1 MLNGKKIVLGV
12 TGGIA
17 AYKCVDLASRLRKKG
32 AEVHVI
38 LTRGAQNF
46 VTETA
51 MREISGNPVVTS
63 MWGEI
68 HNYDVEHIALATLAD
83 VVLIAP
89 ATANVLAKAAA
100 GIADDMLTTTVL
112 ATRAPTFFAPA
123 MNSNMYENPVTQ
135 QNITTL
141 QQRGWQLI
149 EPASGHLAC
158 GTSGIGRMPE
168 PAELV
173 EVLEIYFAG
182 EDGSVKSADGN
193 TMDNTMDNTTDNTM
207 QGLKLLV
214 TAAGTREPIDPVRY
228 IGNRSSGKMGYA
240 IAEAAASLGA
250 EVTLVSGPSALQPPA
265 GVEFFGVE
273 SAREMRQLVQ
283 ERFSSCDIVIKAAAV
298 ADYRVKNVSDQ
309 KIKKNDAELTLVLEK
324 NPDILKE
331 LGEMKQPHQTLV
343 GFAAETQ
350 NLLQY
355 AKGKLEKKNL
365 DMIVANDVSKPQ
377 AGFNVDTNLIK
388 LLKRDGSIEELP
400 LMSKKELA
408 YIILDR
414 VMKLRM

>member
-1 MLNGKKIVLGV
+1 MLNGKKVVLGV

-51 MREISGNPVVTS
+51 MREISGNPVITS

-112 ATRAPTFFAPA
+112 ATRAPIFFAPA

-149 EPASGHLAC
+149 PPASGHLAC

-173 EVLEIYFAG
+173 EVLENYFAG
-182 EDGSVKSADGN
+182 EGGSVESADGN
-193 TMDNTMDNTTDNTM
+193 TMDNTMGNIIGSTM

-240 IAEAAASLGA
+240 IAEAAARLGA
-250 EVTLVSGPSALQPPA
+250 EVTLISGPSALQPPA

-283 ERFSSCDIVIKAAAV
+283 ERFPACDIVIKAAAV

>member
-51 MREISGNPVVTS
+51 MREISGNPVITS

-112 ATRAPTFFAPA
+112 ATRAPIFFAPA

-149 EPASGHLAC
+149 PPASGHLAC

-173 EVLEIYFAG
+173 EVLENYFAG
-182 EDGSVKSADGN
+182 EGGSVESADGN
-193 TMDNTMDNTTDNTM
+193 TMDSTMGNIMGSTM

-240 IAEAAASLGA
+240 IAEAAARLGA
-250 EVTLVSGPSALQPPA
+250 EVTLISGPSALQPPA

-283 ERFSSCDIVIKAAAV
+283 ERFPACDIVIKAAAV

-414 VMKLRM
+414 VMKLRK

>member
-51 MREISGNPVVTS
+51 MREISGNPVITS

-89 ATANVLAKAAA
+89 ATANVIAKAAA

-112 ATRAPTFFAPA
+112 ATRAPIFFAPA

-149 EPASGHLAC
+149 PPASGHLAC

-173 EVLEIYFAG
+173 EVLENYFIG
-182 EDGSVKSADGN
+182 EGGSVESADGN
-193 TMDNTMDNTTDNTM
+193 TMDNTMGNIMGSTM

-240 IAEAAASLGA
+240 IAEAAARLGA
-250 EVTLVSGPSALQPPA
+250 EVTLISGPSALQPPA

-283 ERFSSCDIVIKAAAV
+283 ERFPACDIVIKAAAV

-414 VMKLRM
+414 VMKLRK

>member
-17 AYKCVDLASRLRKKG
+17 AYKCVDLVSRLRKKG

-38 LTRGAQNF
+38 LTKGAQNF

-51 MREISGNPVVTS
+51 MREISGNPVITS

-68 HNYDVEHIALATLAD
+68 HNYDVEHIALANLAD
-83 VVLIAP
+83 AVLIAP
-89 ATANVLAKAAA
+89 ATANVIAKGAV
-100 GIADDMLTTTVL
+100 GMADDMLTTTVL
-112 ATRAPTFFAPA
+112 ATRAPIFFAPA
-123 MNSNMYENPVTQ
+123 MNSNMYENPITQ
-135 QNITTL
+135 QNICTL

-149 EPASGHLAC
+149 PPASGHLAC

-168 PAELV
+168 PAELA
-173 EVLEIYFAG
+173 EVLENYFAG
-182 EDGSVKSADGN
+182 AGDGKSAEAGN
-193 TMDNTMDNTTDNTM
+193 AFLE
-207 QGLKLLV
+207 GLRGLRLLV

-250 EVTLVSGPSALQPPA
+250 EVTLISGPSALQPPA

-283 ERFSSCDIVIKAAAV
+283 ERFPACDIVIKAAAV

-331 LGEMKQPHQTLV
+331 LGEMKKPHQTLV

-355 AKGKLEKKNL
+355 AKGKLERKNL

-414 VMKLRM
+414 VMKLRR